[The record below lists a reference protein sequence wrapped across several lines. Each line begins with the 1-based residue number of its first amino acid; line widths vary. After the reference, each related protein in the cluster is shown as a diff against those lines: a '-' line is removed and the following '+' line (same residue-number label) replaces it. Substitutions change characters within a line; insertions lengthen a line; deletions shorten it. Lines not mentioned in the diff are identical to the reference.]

1 MAIARY
7 NLSIRYKGKV
17 LIALPTTTINDG
29 HNNWTLPNDLIAD
42 SDPKDAVAYI
52 FNQITG
58 LDLEAEA
65 KNRLEYK
72 QRVEDGKIYY
82 RTEIVLDHDLPVT
95 QWNTMASCR
104 LTRYDKA
111 SNLRIPKY
119 VKFKWVPEDEL
130 YYWLTR
136 QYCRIEDVKIS
147 YFYPDNGRF

>member
-7 NLSIRYKGKV
+7 NLSIRYNGKV

-29 HNNWTLPNDLIAD
+29 HNNWTLPSDLIAD
-42 SDPKDAVAYI
+42 SDPKDAVSYI

-82 RTEIVLDHDLPVT
+82 RTEIVLDHEIPVT

-104 LTRYDKA
+104 LTRYDKN